1 MGEDGRVSEQ
11 QPPAL
16 PAVTEPAAE
25 PEPAASAPAPRGR
38 GRQTVGDMV
47 RSLLIVLVLVFV
59 VVALNAQRNT
69 GEELRPLDYSGTL
82 AQARDTAP
90 YDVLAPIGLPDAWV
104 PTSART
110 GRDGDA
116 VTWHLGLVTPAGDY
130 AGVEQ
135 SDGDPESLVADI
147 ADGGDGAG
155 TVTISGLRWRK
166 VEGGRPEKHALVLDG
181 EAVTTVVAG
190 GASWTEL
197 ETLARSL
204 QAG

>member
-1 MGEDGRVSEQ
+1 VGEDGEVSEQ
-11 QPPAL
+11 QPPAR
-16 PAVTEPAAE
+16 PAVTEPA
-25 PEPAASAPAPRGR
+25 PEAVAPAPPSRGR
-38 GRQTVGDMV
+38 GKQTVGDMV
-47 RSLLIVLVLVFV
+47 RSLLVVLVLVFV
-59 VVALNAQRNT
+59 VVALNAQDDS
-69 GEELRPLDYSGTL
+69 GEKLQPLDYSGTL
-82 AQARDTAP
+82 AQAQEKAP
-90 YDVLAPIGLPDAWV
+90 YDVLAPIGLPDSWV

-135 SDGDPESLVADI
+135 SDGDPEAVVADV
-147 ADGGDGAG
+147 ADGGDDSG
-155 TVTISGLRWRK
+155 TVTINGLRWRK
-166 VEGGRPEKHALVLDG
+166 VDGGRPEKHALVLDG

-190 GASWTEL
+190 GASWSEL

>member
-1 MGEDGRVSEQ
+1 MSEQ
-11 QPPAL
+11 QPPAR
-16 PAVTEPAAE
+16 PAVTEPSR
-25 PEPAASAPAPRGR
+25 EPAAPAPAARGR
-38 GRQTVGDMV
+38 GKQTAGDMV
-47 RSLLIVLVLVFV
+47 RSLLVVLVLVFV
-59 VVALNAQRNT
+59 VVALNAQDDS
-69 GEELRPLDYSGTL
+69 GGDLRPLDYSGVL

-90 YDVLAPIGLPDAWV
+90 YDVLAPIGLPASWV

-110 GRDGDA
+110 DRDGDA

-135 SDGDPESLVADI
+135 SDGDPESVVADV
-147 ADGGDGAG
+147 ADGGDDAG

-166 VEGGRPEKHALVLDG
+166 VDGGRPEKHALVLDG

-197 ETLARSL
+197 RTLARSL

>member
-1 MGEDGRVSEQ
+1 MSDQ
-11 QPPAL
+11 QPPAR
-16 PAVTEPAAE
+16 PAVTQPA
-25 PEPAASAPAPRGR
+25 PEPAASAPAPRVR
-38 GRQTVGDMV
+38 GKQTAGDMV
-47 RSLLIVLVLVFV
+47 RSLLVVLVLVFV
-59 VVALNAQRNT
+59 VVALNAQDDS
-69 GEELRPLDYSGTL
+69 GEKLQPLDYSGAL
-82 AQARDTAP
+82 AQARDTAS
-90 YDVLAPIGLPDAWV
+90 YDVLAPIGLPDSWV

-135 SDGDPESLVADI
+135 SDGDPEAMVADV
-147 ADGGDGAG
+147 ADGGDDSG

-166 VEGGRPEKHALVLDG
+166 VDGGRPEKHALVLDG

>member
-1 MGEDGRVSEQ
+1 VSEQ
-11 QPPAL
+11 QPPAR
-16 PAVTEPAAE
+16 PAVTEPA
-25 PEPAASAPAPRGR
+25 PEPAASAPATRGR
-38 GRQTVGDMV
+38 GKQTAGDMV
-47 RSLLIVLVLVFV
+47 RSLLVVLVLVFV
-59 VVALNAQRNT
+59 VVALSARDNA
-69 GEELRPLDYSGTL
+69 GEETRPLDYSGAL
-82 AQARDTAP
+82 AQARDTAS
-90 YDVLAPIGLPDAWV
+90 YDVLAPIGLPDSWV

-135 SDGDPESLVADI
+135 SNGDPESMVADL
-147 ADGGDGAG
+147 ADGGDDAG
-155 TVTISGLRWRK
+155 MVTISGLRWRK
-166 VEGGRPEKHALVLDG
+166 VDRGRPEKHALVLDG

-197 ETLARSL
+197 RTLARSL

>member
-1 MGEDGRVSEQ
+1 MSEQ
-11 QPPAL
+11 QPPAR
-16 PAVTEPAAE
+16 PAVTEPA
-25 PEPAASAPAPRGR
+25 PEALAPAPAPRGR
-38 GRQTVGDMV
+38 GKQTVGDMV
-47 RSLLIVLVLVFV
+47 RSLLVVLVLVFV
-59 VVALNAQRNT
+59 VVALNAQDDS
-69 GEELRPLDYSGTL
+69 GEKLQPLDYSGTL
-82 AQARDTAP
+82 AQAQDKAP
-90 YDVLAPIGLPDAWV
+90 YDVLAPIGLPDSWV

-135 SDGDPESLVADI
+135 SDGDPEALVADV
-147 ADGGDGAG
+147 ADGGDDSG

-166 VEGGRPEKHALVLDG
+166 VDGGRPEKHALVLDG

-190 GASWTEL
+190 GASWSEL

>member
-1 MGEDGRVSEQ
+1 MSEQ
-11 QPPAL
+11 QPPAR
-16 PAVTEPAAE
+16 PAVTEPA
-25 PEPAASAPAPRGR
+25 PEAVAPAPAPRGR
-38 GRQTVGDMV
+38 GKQTVGDMV
-47 RSLLIVLVLVFV
+47 RSLLVVLVLVFV
-59 VVALNAQRNT
+59 VVALNAQDDS
-69 GEELRPLDYSGTL
+69 GEKLQPLDYSGTL
-82 AQARDTAP
+82 AQAQDTAP
-90 YDVLAPIGLPDAWV
+90 YDVLAPIGLPDSWV

-135 SDGDPESLVADI
+135 SDGDPEALVADV
-147 ADGGDGAG
+147 ADGGDDSG

-166 VEGGRPEKHALVLDG
+166 VDGGRPEKHALVLDG

-190 GASWTEL
+190 GASWSEL